1 MYPGNMSTPSER
13 NPEPPVSPGFPL
25 PDHPDLARSH
35 TDDVD
40 ELPNKDDVEFS
51 PPDGGEP
58 PD

>member
-1 MYPGNMSTPSER
+1 MSTPTPPER

-40 ELPNKDDVEFS
+40 DIPNTDDIEFT
-51 PPDGGEP
+51 PPNGDEP